1 MPVIRLTAEA
11 VEDIELLI
19 VTHSL
24 PADTRQR
31 VRRSLRALERFP
43 RSGRALDEPWR
54 PVRLV
59 IGPWSW
65 LLMLYSYA
73 ETDDT
78 VLVLG
83 FQDARSYEGS
93 RRTDPSR

>member
-1 MPVIRLTAEA
+1 MPAIRLTVEA

-31 VRRSLRALERFP
+31 VKRSLRALERFP
-43 RSGRALDEPWR
+43 RSGRELDDPWR
-54 PVRLV
+54 PVRV
-59 IGPWSW
+59 MIGPWPW
-65 LLMLYSYA
+65 LLMLYSY
-73 ETDDT
+73 EEKDDI

-83 FQDARSYEGS
+83 FQDARSYEAVTS
-93 RRTDPSR
+93 H